1 MGDLSVLILCI
12 AGDGAVKAVLKISKH
27 LRLRNVST
35 RKVESLPSVMYLVD
49 NQIKSVKK
57 KLNRRR
63 VPSS

>member
-35 RKVESLPSVMYLVD
+35 RKVESLPSVMYLID

-57 KLNRRR
+57 K
-63 VPSS
+63 